1 MSSWSALL
9 QPGCHSERELNS
21 TRRGRKQEVSPELGV
36 KTWSFYPFPGNY
48 SNSALSDLSLDPHP
62 YSPLGCQWICDQ
74 PGQILSIY
82 IHLDYWDSLILVFS
96 WVMLLLKHNE
106 NSCVFTTSAN
116 FEGFPGGTSGKES
129 TCPCGRW
136 KRLGFDSWVQKIP
149 WRRAWQ
155 HPVQYSY
162 LENPMDRGAWKAT
175 IHRVT
180 KSWSWLSGWACMLAW
195 ISSAWGGSVQGTLCC
210 RAPVHALRAT
220 PLPLCWEGETI
231 SQSFSWRLLLFMW
244 TLMGCLHLF
253 FFFGY
258 TPPFSSVQSLSYV
271 RLFATPWTAA
281 RQASLS
287 ITNSGTYSNSCL
299 SCQWCHSTISFSVVP
314 FSSCLRSFPASG
326 SFPMSQLFASGGQ
339 SVGVSASASVL
350 PVNIQDRFPLGLT
363 GWISLQSKGLS
374 RVFSSTTV
382 QKHQFFSAQLSL

>member
-21 TRRGRKQEVSPELGV
+21 TWRGRKQEVSTKLGV
-36 KTWSFYPFPGNY
+36 KTWSFYPFPGNC

-116 FEGFPGGTSGKES
+116 FEGFPGGTSGKAS

-175 IHRVT
+175 VCRVT
-180 KSWSWLSGWACMLAW
+180 KSWSWLSGWARMLAR

-210 RAPVHALRAT
+210 RAPVHALRAI
-220 PLPLCWEGETI
+220 PLLLCWEGETI
-231 SQSFSWRLLLFMW
+231 SQSFSWWLLLFMW

-258 TPPFSSVQSLSYV
+258 THHHSVQFSRSVMSDSLRPHGLQHD
-271 RLFATPWTAA
+271 RLPCPSPILEPTQTHVCRVSDAIQPSH
-281 RQASLS
+281 SL
-287 ITNSGTYSNSCL
+287 L
-299 SCQWCHSTISFSVVP
+299 SPSLPAFDLSQHQDLFQWV
-314 FSSCLRSFPASG
+314 SSSHQVAKVLEF
-326 SFPMSQLFASGGQ
+326 QLQ
-339 SVGVSASASVL
+339 
-350 PVNIQDRFPLGLT
+350 
-363 GWISLQSKGLS
+363 
-374 RVFSSTTV
+374 
-382 QKHQFFSAQLSL
+382 HQFFQWIFRTDFL